1 MAHLDRQRAS
11 RLMSQA
17 GIDALILFSPESF
30 SYATGTAPGVATMWR
45 QAGAVAVMVPL
56 DSNMPETAIVSDLFA
71 KQFLKKI
78 DRRSTPESAMSL
90 LVGTGI
96 WYIHTNLDMI
106 RLRIPNTF
114 VSGSEDLEKS
124 QKRKHINAR

>member
-56 DSNMPETAIVSDLFA
+56 DSNMPDFA
-71 KQFLKKI
+71 VLAFKK
-78 DRRSTPESAMSL
+78 
-90 LVGTGI
+90 
-96 WYIHTNLDMI
+96 TNLTI
-106 RLRIPNTF
+106 HQRGCIKIFKCTA
-114 VSGSEDLEKS
+114 VQG
-124 QKRKHINAR
+124 